1 MRPPLP
7 SRPVVVSDVDALR
20 DLLGRLSRI
29 DRAGHDPAAHG
40 DRLAVDIEASGMFA
54 YRARPCTVQLGWNG
68 GLQIAVV
75 DVLAAPIAALAPV
88 LGDDGP
94 VKIVHDV
101 AFDARLLGECGIA
114 LGNVHDTSVAARM
127 LSRPATGLATLLDA
141 ELGIHITKTLQHHD
155 WRERPLRETML
166 DYLAA
171 DVAHLE
177 ALEEKLWREVRERGI
192 EEAVL
197 EETRYRVASAVAAAQ
212 PTTVAPPY
220 TRVKGTGRLSERELA
235 ALRVVAELR
244 EHEAERRDVPP
255 HQVASADALVA
266 IARTRPA
273 STEALARVR
282 GLSTVTPEGQEFAR
296 LLLRAVAAAGDRIPE
311 DERSYFEP
319 ARLPAEEVRLRRER
333 ETRLIAWRRVE
344 AKKRGVDEQVV
355 LPGHCLKDAVDAEVH
370 SAEDLTRVPGIGAF
384 RVRQD
389 GEAIA
394 NALRGVTGE
403 AHA

>member
-1 MRPPLP
+1 
-7 SRPVVVSDVDALR
+7 
-20 DLLGRLSRI
+20 
-29 DRAGHDPAAHG
+29 
-40 DRLAVDIEASGMFA
+40 
-54 YRARPCTVQLGWNG
+54 
-68 GLQIAVV
+68 
-75 DVLAAPIAALAPV
+75 
-88 LGDDGP
+88 
-94 VKIVHDV
+94 
-101 AFDARLLGECGIA
+101 
-114 LGNVHDTSVAARM
+114 
-127 LSRPATGLATLLDA
+127 
-141 ELGIHITKTLQHHD
+141 
-155 WRERPLRETML
+155 
-166 DYLAA
+166 
-171 DVAHLE
+171 
-177 ALEEKLWREVRERGI
+177 
-192 EEAVL
+192 
-197 EETRYRVASAVAAAQ
+197 
-212 PTTVAPPY
+212 
-220 TRVKGTGRLSERELA
+220 
-235 ALRVVAELR
+235 
-244 EHEAERRDVPP
+244 
-255 HQVASADALVA
+255 
-266 IARTRPA
+266 
-273 STEALARVR
+273 EALARVR